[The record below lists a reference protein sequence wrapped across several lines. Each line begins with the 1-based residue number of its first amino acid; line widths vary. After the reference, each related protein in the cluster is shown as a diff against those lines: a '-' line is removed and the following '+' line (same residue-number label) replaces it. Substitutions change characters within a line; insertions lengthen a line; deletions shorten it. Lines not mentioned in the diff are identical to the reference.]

1 MRKRLVLMMILAL
14 VVVSM
19 TAAANSGW
27 YYNKEISE
35 FSYSGV
41 KNISESDINNVLYPY
56 RYKEFTDDLF
66 AEIQDKLYRID
77 GVDFFTADA
86 EQIPETGELRIV
98 FEFYEI
104 PKLTAIRFDG
114 NEKLKTKDLKE
125 GLTSISAGTFLDPMN
140 RAVLS
145 SAVSEIQDLYRAKGM
160 QDVPVEY
167 NIEEN
172 AENNTFEITFSVN
185 EGKQT
190 RIVGFF
196 FEGNE
201 KIDSA
206 TLKKQVKSK
215 TKSLFN
221 NGYLDMNQIRT
232 DANNIAIY
240 YQTNGYIDVI
250 VSEPVIETI
259 QSSNEKYEEVTVT
272 FKVVEGP
279 QWFYGGMEVSGNTIF
294 TDEQIKAVQSMKV
307 GSVLNLES
315 VQSEYTAVADL
326 YYNDG
331 YISNGMNIVDVRD
344 DTDMTVK
351 FFLTIQEGSQA
362 VVQEILLSGL
372 EKTKDYV
379 MRRELAIKPGDVFS
393 KAKMVSSAQNLY
405 NTGYLSDLDYNLS
418 YGQDENNVILDFKLT
433 EGSTKN
439 IQFGA
444 TFGGTLNGFP
454 VSGFV
459 QWADLNLGGRGQ
471 SLNISSTISPDT
483 QSISFGFGDG
493 WFKQYRWANSFNF
506 GFTHTKST
514 GELQIGLGAKE
525 YYDGRNE
532 KKTWPLGYSDADQWI
547 HSNNE
552 YPASKDLMDYDLFT
566 YSLGYSTGYTFMFDA
581 GRLTLSG
588 NASVSLNKAFYDET
602 KFHPFEKLIYQYGQ
616 KWQFSNKIG
625 IGIQWDGRDFINAP
639 TKGYVLGASMTYAGG
654 LLGGLSNYVK
664 MSANAAGYVKLFSFV
679 NSEEETKNIM
689 LCVSTSGNVM
699 LPQLY
704 NYEKKGLRFWDP
716 KLGATK
722 YEMLYIDGM
731 TIGRGFG
738 TVVDQAFLWDNM
750 AEISYQLVENI
761 LQAELFVSATGVNS
775 KLTDI
780 KNGINW
786 YYAAGF
792 GIKLKI
798 QGFPLGLYLVKN
810 ATYRYQNF
818 GDTAR
823 SFEWL
828 GGSYFHGSKE
838 TSGMSLVLA
847 ISTSLI

>member
-1 MRKRLVLMMILAL
+1 MRRKLVLILILAL
-14 VVVSM
+14 VVISM
-19 TAAANSGW
+19 TAAANSEW
-27 YYNKEISE
+27 YYNKEIKE

-41 KNISESDINNVLYPY
+41 QNISEADINNVLYPY
-56 RYKEFTDDLF
+56 RYKVFTDSLF
-66 AEIQDKLYRID
+66 AEIQDKLYKIE

-104 PKLTAIRFDG
+104 PKLTAINFEG
-114 NEKLKTKDLKE
+114 NEKVKTKDLKE
-125 GLTSISAGTFLDPMN
+125 GVTSISIGTFLDPSN
-140 RAVLS
+140 RGAFA
-145 SAVSEIQDLYRAKGM
+145 SAIEEIRNRYSAKGM
-160 QDVPVEY
+160 DEIPVEY
-167 NIEEN
+167 TVNKN
-172 AENNTFEITFSVN
+172 DENNTYEVTFSVS
-185 EGKQT
+185 EGRQT

-201 KIDSA
+201 HIDSA
-206 TLKKQVKSK
+206 TLKKQVSSK
-215 TKSLFN
+215 VKSLFN
-221 NGYLDMNQIRT
+221 NGYLDMNKIRT
-232 DANNIAIY
+232 DANNIAVY

-250 VSEPVIETI
+250 VSEPVVEHVVST
-259 QSSNEKYEEVTVT
+259 NDKYEEVTVT
-272 FKVVEGP
+272 FHIYEGS

-294 TDEQIKAVQSMKV
+294 SDAQIRAAQRMKV

-315 VQSEYTAVADL
+315 VQSEYTAIADL

-331 YISNGMNIVDVRD
+331 YISNGMNISDVRD
-344 DTDMTVK
+344 DTSMTVK
-351 FFLTIQEGSQA
+351 FYLDIKEGTQA

-379 MRRELAIKPGDVFS
+379 MRRELAIAPGDVFS
-393 KAKMVSSAQNLY
+393 KAKMVTSAQNLY
-405 NTGYLSDLDYNLS
+405 NTGFLSDLDYNLS

-471 SLNISSTISPDT
+471 NLNIGSTLSPDS
-483 QSISFGFGDG
+483 QSINVSFGDS
-493 WFKQYRWANSFNF
+493 WFREYRWANSFSF
-506 GFTHTKST
+506 GFTHSKSK
-514 GELQIGLGAKE
+514 GELQLGQDATE
-525 YYDGRNE
+525 YYNGRNE
-532 KKTWPLGYSDADQWI
+532 SATWPLGYSNADQWI

-552 YPASKDLMDYDLFT
+552 YPAAKDLMDYDLLTF
-566 YSLGYSTGYTFMFDA
+566 SLGYSTGYTFIYDV

-602 KFHPFEKLIYQYGQ
+602 KYRPFEKLIYQYGQ

-625 IGIQWDGRDFINAP
+625 VGVQWDGRDFVNNP
-639 TKGYVLGASMTYAGG
+639 TKGYVLGSSLTYAGG

-664 MSANAAGYVKLFSFV
+664 LSANAAGYVKLFSFV
-679 NSEEETKNIM
+679 NSEEKTKNIM

-704 NYEKKGLRFWDP
+704 NYEKNGLRFWDP

-750 AEISYQLVENI
+750 VEVSYQLVENI
-761 LQAELFVSATGVNS
+761 VQAEAFVSATGVNS

-810 ATYRYQNF
+810 ATYKYQSF
-818 GDTAR
+818 DATQR

-828 GGSYFHGSKE
+828 GGSYFHGSRE
-838 TSGMSLVLA
+838 RSGMSLVLA